1 MNTFFIAIF
10 FNFLFLLTRSNISA
24 SEKDEREKALANSN
38 FLIKEYYDSGESTGL
53 IKHEF
58 QIAEDGEPVLLN
70 RYFYEGNETIVH
82 DVFDNKTIYRKD
94 LDDNRLTI
102 ERCDSNGDP
111 YLVERFIVDNS
122 KLIGKTFE
130 DGMGNTLICERYF
143 YDSEGILIKSETYSS
158 IEELSENIENEIL
171 PANATFQYLNELL
184 KAENLT
190 TVQEIAETYL
200 GPLYLL
206 TAGYYNHPLESG
218 VFGYGEAS
226 KKVRVSF
233 INGILNRNSDCMET
247 ARLISR
253 THGGT
258 NVHYIYRP
266 TTGWANDLMQAVSVR
281 FGYLTP
287 QATLLANKWKEL
299 IAEMGGVQSG
309 GVIIHYAHSIGASD
323 TWNAR
328 TLLTPEEKNLIRV
341 ITIGS
346 PFMIHKDGLHSVVN
360 FVSMR
365 DGVSILDP
373 FGYFR
378 GHLDQASGVI
388 FLGSLFDGLPFVD
401 HPISSATYL
410 ALIYKLGKDFISMF
424 GMVREEN
431 DLVESAN

>member
-1 MNTFFIAIF
+1 MNTFFVAIF

-38 FLIKEYYDSGESTGL
+38 SLIKEYYDSGEYAGL

-58 QIAEDGEPVLLN
+58 HIAEDGTTVLYN
-70 RYFYEGNETIVH
+70 RYFYDENEMIVY
-82 DVFDNKTIYRKD
+82 DLFDNKTIYRKD
-94 LDDNRLTI
+94 AENNLVAI
-102 ERCDSNGDP
+102 EKCDLKGNP
-111 YLVERFIVDNS
+111 YSIE
-122 KLIGKTFE
+122 KLIIENQKIVRKTFE
-130 DGMGNTLICERYF
+130 DVRGNALICERYF
-143 YDSEGILIKSETYSS
+143 YDNDGNLIKSEKYLSL
-158 IEELSENIENEIL
+158 EELAEKIENDIL
-171 PANATFQYLNELL
+171 PANETFQYLNELL

-190 TVQEIAETYL
+190 TIQEIAETYL
-200 GPLYLL
+200 GPLYLM

-218 VFGYGEAS
+218 IFGFGEAG
-226 KKVRVSF
+226 KKVRITF

-247 ARLISR
+247 ARLISK

-287 QATLLANKWKEL
+287 QATLLANRWKEL
-299 IAEMGGVQSG
+299 IADMGGVQSE

-328 TLLTPEEKNLIRV
+328 TLLTPEEKNMIRV

-365 DGVSILDP
+365 DGVSLLDP
-373 FGYFR
+373 FGYFK
-378 GHLDQASGVI
+378 GHLDEDSSVV
-388 FLGSLFDGLPFVD
+388 FLGSVWEGLPFVE
-401 HPISSATYL
+401 HPINSPSYL
-410 ALIYKLGKDFISMF
+410 ALIYNLGKDFISMF
-424 GMVREEN
+424 GA
-431 DLVESAN
+431 VELERDPVKVGK